1 MRVTANGSLQGRST
15 FKNTVFSADFV
26 GVGVGARTRLDRAL
40 AVTLVAGLALLV
52 VVGVVF
58 SIAYSSRQITT
69 TATALHKADETLRL
83 ATVARAQLAIGVYLT
98 VVEEELGL
106 DTDDAIALSVGEA
119 QAALQDMQRGFDGL
133 AEDGIEPSAAL
144 LRTHQSF
151 TETGESVLDL
161 MARRNAPAALELTR
175 SELAPQFE
183 ILSSSLESLRDELAA
198 RVASSDLLLGRIGN
212 IARFLV
218 AFLVPAAVMFLYREL
233 LRRQQRQVELER
245 RLETERNLS
254 RAREEF
260 IANASHELRTPLTGI
275 TGLALMLAE
284 DPIIEQSESAR
295 ELLDLV
301 VSESYD
307 LARMVEDLLTAARID
322 AGALHFT
329 FENVKILDEAH
340 ESAGAMQ
347 KSGASIEIDCDR
359 ATVRADRLR
368 LRQVLRN
375 LLSNSIKYGGRSI
388 RIVGRVEGRTYVCS
402 VVDDGPGIP
411 EEVAGR
417 LFERFVHQGKDTA
430 VRESVGLGLA
440 IVHAL
445 ANGMGGSITY
455 QRTAGETHF
464 ILRLP
469 LVFPATPIDDAEPQL
484 PASRSDGGT
493 SPTPEG

>member
-1 MRVTANGSLQGRST
+1 MKNPLGMVADGLKNPMDSVDSDDMGVSPRS
-15 FKNTVFSADFV
+15 
-26 GVGVGARTRLDRAL
+26 RLDRAL
-40 AVTLVAGLALLV
+40 AVTLIVGIALLII
-52 VVGVVF
+52 VGVVF
-58 SIAYSSRQITT
+58 SIATSTQQITQS
-69 TATALHKADETLRL
+69 ATALHKADETLRM

-98 VVEEELGL
+98 VVDDEIGL
-106 DTDDAIALSVGEA
+106 TDSRDAIALSLSEARDALDQMDVGFDELVSDDVMLPAPLVRNHAAFVSSGEA
-119 QAALQDMQRGFDGL
+119 
-133 AEDGIEPSAAL
+133 I
-144 LRTHQSF
+144 
-151 TETGESVLDL
+151 LDL
-161 MARRNAPAALELTR
+161 LAQQQSNAALEVMRT
-175 SELAPQFE
+175 ELAPQFSV
-183 ILSSSLESLRDELAA
+183 LASSLEGLRDELAA
-198 RVASSDLLLGRIGN
+198 RVASSDQLLGSIEN

-245 RLETERNLS
+245 RLEAERNLS

-284 DPIIEQSESAR
+284 DPVIQSSESAG

-329 FENVKILDEAH
+329 FEDVKVLDEVV

-347 KSGASIEIDCDR
+347 RAGASIQLDCEA

-368 LRQVLRN
+368 FRQVIRN
-375 LLSNSIKYGGRSI
+375 LLSNAIKYGGTNI
-388 RIVGRVEGRTYVCS
+388 RVEGRIEGRTYVCS
-402 VVDDGPGIP
+402 VVDDGDGIP
-411 EEVAGR
+411 EEVSGR

-455 QRTAGETHF
+455 QRTASETHF

-469 LVFPATPIDDAEPQL
+469 LVFSSTPIDSVTP
-484 PASRSDGGT
+484 PARPSRVDGRS
-493 SPTPEG
+493 SPTSES

>member
-1 MRVTANGSLQGRST
+1 M
-15 FKNTVFSADFV
+15 
-26 GVGVGARTRLDRAL
+26 GVGARTRFDRAL
-40 AVTLVAGLALLV
+40 AVTLIAGISLLV
-52 VVGVVF
+52 IVGVVF
-58 SIAYSSRQITT
+58 AIAASSQQITSA
-69 TATALHKADETLRL
+69 ATSLHKADETLRM

-98 VVEEELGL
+98 VVDEEVGLDSSESVALAMSEARDAIEQMQEGFEELESDDVEVPGPLLANHVAFTTTGDTIL
-106 DTDDAIALSVGEA
+106 DLLTQRDAD
-119 QAALQDMQRGFDGL
+119 AAL
-133 AEDGIEPSAAL
+133 AL
-144 LRTHQSF
+144 MR
-151 TETGESVLDL
+151 D
-161 MARRNAPAALELTR
+161 
-175 SELAPQFE
+175 ELAPQFT
-183 ILSSSLESLRDELAA
+183 ILASSLEGLRDELGAQ
-198 RVASSDLLLGRIGN
+198 VSSSDVLLGN
-212 IARFLV
+212 IEKVARFMV
-218 AFLVPAAVMFLYREL
+218 AFLVPAVVMFVYREL

-284 DPIIEQSESAR
+284 DPVITQSESAT

-329 FENVKILDEAH
+329 FEDVKVLEEIE
-340 ESAGAMQ
+340 ESAGAMV
-347 KSGASIEIDCDR
+347 KSGASISIDCDQ

-368 LRQVLRN
+368 LRQVIRN
-375 LLSNSIKYGGRSI
+375 LLSNAIKYGGDHI
-388 RIVGRVEGRTYVCS
+388 RVEGRVEGRTYVCS
-402 VVDDGPGIP
+402 VVDNGAGIAD
-411 EEVAGR
+411 EVADR
-417 LFERFVHQGKDTA
+417 LFERFVHQGKETA

-455 QRTAGETHF
+455 QRTANETHF

-469 LVFPATPIDDAEPQL
+469 LVFSSTPIDDATPQA
-484 PASRSDGGT
+484 PASRVDGGT
-493 SPTPEG
+493 SPNPES